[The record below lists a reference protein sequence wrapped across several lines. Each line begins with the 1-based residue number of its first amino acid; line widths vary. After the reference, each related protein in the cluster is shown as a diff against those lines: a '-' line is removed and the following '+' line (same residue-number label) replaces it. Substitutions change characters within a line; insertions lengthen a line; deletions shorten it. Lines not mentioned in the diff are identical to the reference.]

1 MIELPMMRRILNVS
15 NGKRKEDEGARISPD
30 ELLSVMGR
38 TPADNLEGLAT
49 SYPWKSKITGQ
60 LISALFKQQK
70 TLEAISKD
78 PLHWG
83 PLSFTASL
91 QNAMMER
98 YLTGPVK
105 AHARLAA
112 RAGRNPDI
120 FGDMNGW
127 IYKNYARLL
136 HSLTGYFIRNGHF
149 DRRKA
154 RLVSSSP
161 EGHTFL
167 REYIDE
173 FLYLERNYSSI
184 GLTRLKAMK
193 DLLKSLLIVITEKP
207 LTGEPPPFTDG
218 SDGGMSPQ
226 TFEKYLDENRRR
238 MENLHH
244 ERAFDLKEFSEWAT
258 LGKIGYSSYEVVE
271 GSELHG
277 VVLRHYPLP
286 ANVQP
291 NGRVLYMATPLINK
305 PEIFDLARG
314 KSVIEGMLKEG
325 FEIYLVD
332 HGEPG
337 PEDAGLGLDFYGKT
351 VPETYLGLIH
361 ERHPGRG
368 IYVVGYCMGGTIIL
382 PYLARRAEERLARG
396 EAMDIR
402 KVALMA
408 SPVIFDD
415 GPSGHGSM
423 REVIRRSYD
432 PVLMEALYASV
443 NIPPQLVEA
452 GMNEIQPG
460 VQYTVS
466 LGFYG
471 RASHLTAI
479 HDSAHFLYWLTHGTK
494 FPARAHREWIEK
506 IFLGNEI
513 CEGKYRLPSSNP
525 ALDGKPVDMG
535 ALREAG
541 VTLFDYRGT
550 RDPIAPPGSCRAS
563 EMWGQVQDGN
573 IQLERGGLNR
583 TIEKNIG
590 HIFVVSKKLLAEY
603 LEMASAFLK

>member
-1 MIELPMMRRILNVS
+1 MTRGN
-15 NGKRKEDEGARISPD
+15 RKTSEENTITPD
-30 ELLSVMGR
+30 ELLSLMGR
-38 TPADNLEGLAT
+38 TAADNLEGLET
-49 SYPWKSKITGQ
+49 SYPWKSRIAGQFIT
-60 LISALFKQQK
+60 SLFKQQK
-70 TLEAISKD
+70 TLESISRD

-83 PLSFTASL
+83 PLAFTASL
-91 QNAMMER
+91 QNALVER
-98 YLTGPVK
+98 YWTGPIK

-112 RAGRNPDI
+112 RAGRNPDF

-136 HSLTGYFIRNGHF
+136 YSLTGYFIRNGHF
-149 DRRKA
+149 DRQKA
-154 RLVSSSP
+154 RRVCSTP
-161 EGHTFL
+161 EGQAFL

-207 LTGEPPPFTDG
+207 LKGEPLPF
-218 SDGGMSPQ
+218 SDGACEGMSPQ
-226 TFEKYLDENRRR
+226 TFERYLDENRRR
-238 MENLHH
+238 FENLYH

-258 LGKIGYSSYEVVE
+258 LGKIGYSFWEVVE
-271 GSELHG
+271 GSRLHS
-277 VVLRHYPLP
+277 VTLRHYPLP
-286 ANVQP
+286 ADVKP
-291 NGRVLYMATPLINK
+291 NGKVLYMSTPLINK

-314 KSVIEGMLKEG
+314 KSVIEGMLREG
-325 FEIYLVD
+325 YAVYLVD
-332 HGEPG
+332 HGEAG
-337 PEDAGLGLDFYGKT
+337 PEDTRLGLDFYGKT
-351 VPETYLGLIH
+351 VPETYLDLIGK
-361 ERHPGRG
+361 RHPGQE
-368 IYVVGYCMGGTIIL
+368 IQVMGYCMGGTIIL

-402 KVALMA
+402 RVALMA

-415 GPSGHGSM
+415 GPSGHGPM
-423 REVIRRSYD
+423 RDVIRRSYD
-432 PVLMEALYASV
+432 PLLMESLYGSV
-443 NIPPQLVEA
+443 NIPPQVIEA

-471 RASHLTAI
+471 RACHLAAI
-479 HDSAHFLYWLTHGTK
+479 QDSAHFLYWLTHGTK

-506 IFLGNEI
+506 IFMGNEI
-513 CEGKYRLPSSNP
+513 FEGKYRLPSSNP
-525 ALDGKPVDMG
+525 ALDGKPVNMG

-541 VTLFDYRGT
+541 VTIFDYKGS

-563 EMWGQVQDGN
+563 EIWGQAQDGN
-573 IQLERGGLNR
+573 IQVERGGLNR

-603 LEMASAFLK
+603 LEIVAAFLK